1 MMSAAGASAG
11 AWGWDSPACDG
22 WELLGRLR
30 EQLLGL
36 QMSGKRGRG
45 WPPGP
50 GMRVGA
56 PPWAGP
62 WEAGWGGGPGRPRAA
77 RGDVRL
83 AVLALLSES
92 PRHGYQLI
100 QDISERSHGAWTP
113 SPGAIYPALSA
124 LQDEGLIDD
133 EKVEGRRVFSLTEL
147 GRAHVD
153 ARAQEIAAVFAGFS
167 AEQAEDVEDL
177 RHLMLGVGAA
187 AMQVIAAGEGE
198 QARQI
203 LNRARRELF
212 AVLAAGDEEA

>member
-1 MMSAAGASAG
+1 MSASASAG
-11 AWGWDSPACDG
+11 PWGSEFPACDG

-30 EQLLGL
+30 EHLLGL
-36 QMSGKRGRG
+36 QMTGRRGRG
-45 WPPGP
+45 WSPSP
-50 GMRVGA
+50 GMRWGA

-62 WEAGWGGGPGRPRAA
+62 WEAGWSGGPGRPRAA

-83 AVLALLSES
+83 AILALLSES

-113 SPGAIYPALSA
+113 SPGAVYPALSA

-133 EKVEGRRVFSLTEL
+133 EKVEGRRVFSLTQS
-147 GRAHVD
+147 GRAYVQS
-153 ARAQEIAAVFAGFS
+153 RSEEIGAMFAGFS
-167 AEQAEDVEDL
+167 KEQAEDVEDL

-187 AMQVIAAGEGE
+187 AMQVVAAGEGE

-212 AVLAAGDEEA
+212 AVLAADDEGP